1 MIVTD
6 SISAVSEEKL
16 ESSLFLFH
24 NVKLQLSLLRRE
36 VEDCGAS
43 LSGYSGVKLRT
54 S

>member
-16 ESSLFLFH
+16 ESSLLLIH
-24 NVKLQLSLLRRE
+24 YVKLELSLLRRE

-43 LSGYSGVKLRT
+43 LTRYSGVKLRT